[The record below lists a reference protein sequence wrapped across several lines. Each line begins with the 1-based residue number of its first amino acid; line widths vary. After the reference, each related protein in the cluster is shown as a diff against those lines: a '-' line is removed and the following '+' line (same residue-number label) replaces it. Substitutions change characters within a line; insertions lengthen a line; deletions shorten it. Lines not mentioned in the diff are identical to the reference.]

1 MKKIYIWALR
11 SKHDTFDSNLIYS
24 KHILV
29 YCIWVFFMVFGSF
42 FHFLK
47 DNGLLKKA
55 EAYLEPS
62 QVSKR
67 KFFVKNK

>member
-1 MKKIYIWALR
+1 
-11 SKHDTFDSNLIYS
+11 
-24 KHILV
+24 
-29 YCIWVFFMVFGSF
+29 MVFGSF